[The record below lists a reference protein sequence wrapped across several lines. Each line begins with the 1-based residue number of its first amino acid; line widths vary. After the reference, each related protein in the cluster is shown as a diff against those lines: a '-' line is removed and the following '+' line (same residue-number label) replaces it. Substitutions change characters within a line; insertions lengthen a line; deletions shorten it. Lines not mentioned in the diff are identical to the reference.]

1 MGRPPQSMT
10 HGVVVNA
17 ELQLLCAS
25 LTKRT
30 IFVKVFAST
39 ILLLLFGSLAT
50 SLTSGQVVQELDKKQ
65 DSRRSSQA
73 AVDSSSESSPEPPL
87 ISIELVGGGRLQV
100 EELRETSDGFWY
112 KRGGVTALLDSKRV
126 ARIERPSSSPIK
138 STNEVAQDSLRW
150 SLADAKKVE
159 NFFLI
164 KFGRPLPTSAFGQS
178 DIHDRWGLDHRQG
191 LDIGLHPD
199 SMEGIALIDFLRV
212 EKIPFLTFRHAIPG
226 VATGPHI
233 HIGWPSHRRVS
244 R

>member
-1 MGRPPQSMT
+1 M
-10 HGVVVNA
+10 
-17 ELQLLCAS
+17 
-25 LTKRT
+25 KR
-30 IFVKVFAST
+30 FVST
-39 ILLLLFGSLAT
+39 ILLLMVGSLAT
-50 SLTSGQVVQELDKKQ
+50 SLTYGQVAQELDKKQ
-65 DSRRSSQA
+65 DSRRSGQA
-73 AVDSSSESSPEPPL
+73 AVDSSPESSPEAPL

-112 KRGGVTALLDSKRV
+112 KRGGVTTLLDSKRV
-126 ARIERPSSSPIK
+126 ARIERPSSSPVK

-233 HIGWPSHRRVS
+233 HIGWPSHRRLS

>member
-1 MGRPPQSMT
+1 M
-10 HGVVVNA
+10 
-17 ELQLLCAS
+17 
-25 LTKRT
+25 
-30 IFVKVFAST
+30 KVLAST
-39 ILLLLFGSLAT
+39 IVLLLLGSQAGNLIY
-50 SLTSGQVVQELDKKQ
+50 GQDRLDKKQ
-65 DSRRSSQA
+65 EPRPSSQM
-73 AVDSSSESSPEPPL
+73 AVDSASENTAEAPL

-112 KRGGVTALLDSKRV
+112 KRGGVTTLLDSKRV

-159 NFFLI
+159 SFFLI

-212 EKIPFLTFRHAIPG
+212 EKIPFLTFRHAMPG